1 MAFFSRCGGQFLRSA
16 ISLFTRKGNAG
27 VCIEAVPAPPVSDF
41 RELGGGGGRG
51 GVLGLKGFRSVIA
64 DMGGGTGLRI
74 PNSETGEEPRL
85 VPPALPV

>member
-1 MAFFSRCGGQFLRSA
+1 MAFFSRCGGQFPRSA

-41 RELGGGGGRG
+41 RELGGGVGGLR
-51 GVLGLKGFRSVIA
+51 GFRSVIA

-74 PNSETGEEPRL
+74 PNCGAGEKPRL
-85 VPPALPV
+85 VPPALLG